1 MSDSPLPQPLPFT
14 PVPGRARHDGWT
26 PERQRRLIA
35 ALHAAGTVSGAAR
48 LVGMSAKSAY
58 ALRRRAGEGSE
69 FARAWN
75 AALARNCYDMLERA
89 LPLAIQ
95 GEVVPVFY
103 GGRQV
108 GQYRRHDTR
117 LVLAVLRAHAA
128 RGERPGREG
137 EGW

>member
-1 MSDSPLPQPLPFT
+1 MPDSLLPQPLSFT

-35 ALHAAGTVSGAAR
+35 ALCAAGTVGAAAR

-58 ALRRRAGEGSE
+58 ALRRRAGEDSE
-69 FARAWN
+69 FARAWD
-75 AALARNCYDMLERA
+75 AALDRNYHDVLEQA
-89 LPLAIQ
+89 LPRAID

-108 GQYRRHDTR
+108 GQYRRYDTR
-117 LVLAVLRAHAA
+117 LALAVLRAHAA
-128 RGERPGREG
+128 RGGRPGAAG
-137 EGW
+137 EW